1 MLFFSSQESAK
12 GKLAKR
18 ANPVVAQIG
27 AKAGE
32 KAVDMGAKMAEKQM
46 EINEKQ
52 KEKVDEFLGEEV
64 RQNVNSVAMI

>member
-1 MLFFSSQESAK
+1 M
-12 GKLAKR
+12 
-18 ANPVVAQIG
+18 G

-32 KAVDMGAKMAEKQM
+32 KTVEMGAKMAEKQM

-64 RQNVNSVAMI
+64 RQNVNWVAMI

>member
-1 MLFFSSQESAK
+1 MGAQA
-12 GKLAKR
+12 GK
-18 ANPVVAQIG
+18 
-27 AKAGE
+27 
-32 KAVDMGAKMAEKQM
+32 KAVDMGAKMAEKQI